1 MRHSKFWLKCVVAVL
16 LMYGLLAPAAS
27 ATVVG
32 SGGNCAKIGATK
44 VVKGV
49 LFSCAKNSKSLK
61 VWKINEAFSWRCYAH
76 RYV

>member
-1 MRHSKFWLKCVVAVL
+1 MRHSKFWLKCAVAVAVL
-16 LMYGLLAPAAS
+16 LMYGLLALAAS

-49 LFSCAKNSKSLK
+49 LFSCAKKPGSLK
-61 VWKINEAFSWRCYAH
+61 FWKRCCAH
-76 RYV
+76 KGEFV